1 METSFSFVWWE
12 RLYELCFRL
21 YEKIHSSD
29 FVPDVIIGIA
39 RGGWVPARVL
49 SDLFFMNQTANVKVD
64 LYRGIFAQDEGP
76 KVSQSIPEGRD
87 WTNPLVVDDVSDS
100 GESMIAALEHLRG
113 RGLSNMKTACLH
125 MKPGTDLVPDFYV
138 EKTRSWIVYP
148 WELKEFVF
156 TYASQI
162 AGEDDSLKDIEQ
174 DLLDLHL
181 PLHYVRFFLKQ
192 LENRVGR
199 NDLPSNP

>member
-21 YEKIHSSD
+21 YEDIHNSD

-39 RGGWVPARVL
+39 RGGWVPARIL
-49 SDLFFMNQTANVKVD
+49 SDMFFMNQTANVKVD
-64 LYRGIFAQDEGP
+64 LYRGIFARNEGP
-76 KVSQSIPEGRD
+76 KVSQSIPEDRD
-87 WTNPLVVDDVSDS
+87 WKYPLVVDDVSDS
-100 GESMIAALEHLRG
+100 GESMIAALNHLRR

-125 MKPGTDLVPDFYV
+125 MKPGTDLIPDFYV
-138 EKTRSWIVYP
+138 EETTSWIVYP

-156 TYASQI
+156 TYATQI
-162 AGEDDSLKDIEQ
+162 AEEQKSTVDIEQ

-181 PLHYVRFFLKQ
+181 PLHYVRFFLRQ
-192 LENRVGR
+192 WEDRGGR
-199 NDLPSNP
+199 SAFPPEQ